1 MLSPRRSGSS
11 NVDARGTHW
20 ARAETKTARGT
31 GPVSDS
37 NDLTDGSQADISAFG
52 KALQSFKTGDIAY
65 GDFLSQIDQLL
76 AAGASPARLLNILR
90 DREAVDPLPRDVHTA
105 LADCIANWP
114 LTSANRPARLADA
127 PTIVLGKD
135 GTRASG
141 ERDATQG
148 TLSAPVAGDTLKG
161 RFQLVELIGEG
172 GMSRVYKALDLRRV
186 EAGSQ
191 DPYIA
196 VKILTLPFH
205 EYFGSIAAL
214 QSEAQKLQ
222 SLAHPNILR
231 VFDCDRDGETVFM
244 TMEYLEGTRL
254 LAGQISQE
262 PPSGS
267 GKEAARAIV
276 WAIGSALDYAHRNN
290 IVHGDLKPGN
300 VIVTARGEIKVIDFG
315 LARWIAHP
323 GAGREGPPQSE
334 FAATRRYASPQVM
347 ARQAPEPSDDVYALA
362 CIAYRLLTGTHPFD
376 DDEPLATR
384 RPPPQRPGLT
394 EGQYAAI
401 RHALRFERR
410 DRTATAREFI
420 EQFTAPLPGGAWRRY
435 AMWGGGAALLI
446 VLAWLLGHR
455 ATEAPSARSPI
466 SQPQAV
472 ALPAA
477 PIPGAVI
484 RDCPTCP
491 FMTVLPTGRFQQG
504 SANGGGA
511 PPFEYPQHEVDIGS
525 PIAMSTSDVTV
536 GEFREFVT
544 ATGRD
549 MQGCDI
555 YDGEWRH
562 RSNASWMDPGFTQ
575 GTTHPV
581 TCVSWTDAVAY
592 AQWLS
597 AKSGHRYRLPSASE
611 WEYAARAGG
620 DDVRPWKASAAGACA
635 DANVADQSAARRYP
649 GWAVFPCEDGYVN
662 TAPIG
667 SFKANAFGLND
678 MLGNVF
684 QWTQDCWRDDY
695 AGAPTDGSA
704 RRDGDCTEHEMRGGS
719 WFSSPAYVSASYRN
733 HFAAD
738 YRTSSVGFR
747 LVREINP

>member
-1 MLSPRRSGSS
+1 MRCPAPWGSLNVDRSGTPPVSKDLAGGPQS
-11 NVDARGTHW
+11 
-20 ARAETKTARGT
+20 ETKASG
-31 GPVSDS
+31 
-37 NDLTDGSQADISAFG
+37 SAFAQ
-52 KALQSFKTGDIAY
+52 ALQAFKTGALAY
-65 GDFLSQIDQLL
+65 GDFLSRIDQFL
-76 AAGASPARLLNILR
+76 AADASPAQLLSILR
-90 DREAVDPLPRDVHTA
+90 DSETADPLPRDVHKT
-105 LADCIANWP
+105 LVDRITNWP
-114 LTSANRPARLADA
+114 LTLANRPARFADA
-127 PTIVLGKD
+127 PTIVLGKE
-135 GTRASG
+135 GASG
-141 ERDATQG
+141 ALDGAAMEAGALR
-148 TLSAPVAGDTLKG
+148 APIAGESLKG

-196 VKILTLPFH
+196 VKVLTLPFH

-254 LAGQISQE
+254 LAGQISQPAE
-262 PPSGS
+262 SGRD
-267 GKEAARAIV
+267 AACGIIQ
-276 WAIGSALDYAHRNN
+276 AIGSALEYAHRNN

-323 GAGREGPPQSE
+323 GAGRDGPARNE

-347 ARQAPEPSDDVYALA
+347 AREVPQPADDVYALA
-362 CIAYRLLTGTHPFD
+362 CIAYQLLTGTHPFE
-376 DDEPLATR
+376 DDESLATR

-394 EGQYAAI
+394 PAQYAAI
-401 RHALRFERR
+401 LKALRTERR

-420 EQFTAPLPGGAWRRY
+420 EQFTAPAPGGAWRRY
-435 AMWGGGAALLI
+435 AMWGSGAVVLI
-446 VLAWLLGHR
+446 LIAWALGHR
-455 ATEAPSARSPI
+455 STQTQTAR
-466 SQPQAV
+466 
-472 ALPAA
+472 LPASRPGPASA
-477 PIPGAVI
+477 PTAPEPGSVI

-504 SANGGGA
+504 SASGGGSTS
-511 PPFEYPQHEVDIGS
+511 FEYPQHEVNIGYS
-525 PIAMSTSDVTV
+525 IAMSRSDVTV
-536 GEFREFVT
+536 GEFREFIT
-544 ATGRD
+544 ATRRD
-549 MQGCDI
+549 MLGCDT

-562 RSNASWMDPGFTQ
+562 RPNASWTDPGFTQ

-581 TCVSWTDAVAY
+581 TCVSWDDAVAY

-597 AKSGHRYRLPSASE
+597 ARSGHRYRLPSASE

-620 DDVRPWKASAAGACA
+620 LDVRPWQGIASGACA

-649 GWAVFPCEDGYVN
+649 GWTVFPCDDGFVN
-662 TAPIG
+662 TAPVG

-684 QWTQDCWRDDY
+684 QWTQDCWGNDY
-695 AGAPTDGSA
+695 TGAPTDGAA
-704 RRDGDCTEHEMRGGS
+704 RSDGDCAEHEMRGGS

-733 HFAAD
+733 HFAAG

>member
-1 MLSPRRSGSS
+1 LGLS
-11 NVDARGTHW
+11 NVDSRGNQ
-20 ARAETKTARGT
+20 EIP
-31 GPVSDS
+31 PVSDID
-37 NDLTDGSQADISAFG
+37 DLAEGPQPESSVSDSAFA
-52 KALQSFKTGDIAY
+52 KALQSFKIGDVAY
-65 GDFLSQIDQLL
+65 GDFLSQMDQFL
-76 AAGASPARLLNILR
+76 AAGASPTQLLKILR
-90 DREAVDPLPRDVHTA
+90 DGDTVDPLPRDVHEA
-105 LADCIANWP
+105 LADRIANWP
-114 LTSANRPARLADA
+114 LTLANARSITDA
-127 PTIVLGKD
+127 PTLLLDQD
-135 GTRASG
+135 GARSDI
-141 ERDATQG
+141 ERDPTRTSA
-148 TLSAPVAGDTLKG
+148 SRAPVAGEALKG

-186 EAGSQ
+186 EAGSE

-196 VKILTLPFH
+196 VKVLTLPFH

-244 TMEYLEGTRL
+244 TMEYLVGTRL
-254 LAGQISQE
+254 LAGQASQGS
-262 PPSGS
+262 PPSRS
-267 GKEAARAIV
+267 GRDQACAIIS
-276 WAIGSALDYAHRNN
+276 AIASALDYAHRNN

-300 VIVTARGEIKVIDFG
+300 VIVTTRGEVKVIDFG

-323 GAGREGPPQSE
+323 GASREGAATGL
-334 FAATRRYASPQVM
+334 AATRRYASPQVM
-347 ARQAPEPSDDVYALA
+347 ARQVSEPADDVYALA
-362 CIAYRLLTGTHPFD
+362 CIAYQLLTGTHPFD
-376 DDEPLATR
+376 DDQALASR

-394 EGQYAAI
+394 PGQYAAI
-401 RHALRFERR
+401 LKALRFERR
-410 DRTATAREFI
+410 DRTATVRKFI
-420 EQFTAPLPGGAWRRY
+420 EQFTAPPSGEAWRKY
-435 AMWGGGAALLI
+435 SVWGSGAALLI
-446 VLAWLLGHR
+446 LLAWFFGHR
-455 ATEAPSARSPI
+455 STQTETARSPA
-466 SQPQAV
+466 SQPV
-472 ALPAA
+472 PISLPAPPLA
-477 PIPGAVI
+477 GSVI

-491 FMTVLPTGRFQQG
+491 FMTVLPSGRFQQG
-504 SANGGGA
+504 SASGSSGA
-511 PPFEYPQHEVDIGS
+511 TSFEYPQHGVDIGY
-525 PIAMSTSDVTV
+525 PLAMSTNDVTV

-549 MQGCDI
+549 MQGCDT

-562 RSNASWMDPGFTQ
+562 RPNASWTDPGFTQ

-581 TCVSWTDAVAY
+581 TCVSWNDAVAY

-611 WEYAARAGG
+611 WEYASRAGG
-620 DDVRPWKASAAGACA
+620 EEVRPWNTSAAGACA

-649 GWAVFPCEDGYVN
+649 GWTVFPCDDGYVN
-662 TAPIG
+662 TAPVG

-695 AGAPTDGSA
+695 SGAPTDGSP
-704 RRDGDCTEHEMRGGS
+704 RSDGDCTEHEMRGGS
-719 WFSSPAYVSASYRN
+719 WFSSPSYVRASYRN
-733 HFAAD
+733 HFAAG